1 MNQYGP
7 NRLLAVVG
15 VYLGSLKI
23 SDDSIQQELR
33 RFVKWCGPDK
43 DLSDISPSVIG
54 DYADSVAGTGTTP
67 QAGERLLVVR
77 KFLSYAKKKG
87 MIDVN
92 LSRHVRVRKSRIKK
106 TGRSSIV
113 VNDKVQLTADGHA
126 QLVNQLG
133 ELKGQRGPLSKEI
146 QKAAADKDVRE
157 NSPLEAAREQLG
169 QVESRIVEIEGTLNN
184 AVVIDS
190 HGRSSQV
197 VSIGTVVWVQ
207 EADTG
212 RKSRYTL
219 VSASEANPMDSK
231 ISDASPLGK
240 ALLGQNVD
248 QMVMA
253 RTPRGDIRYRIVQIS

>member
-1 MNQYGP
+1 MNQHGP

-15 VYLGSLKI
+15 VYLASLKI

-87 MIDVN
+87 MTDVN
-92 LSRHVRVRKSRIKK
+92 LSRHVRVRKSRVKK

-157 NSPLEAAREQLG
+157 NSPLEAVREQLG
-169 QVESRIVEIEGTLNN
+169 QVESRIAEIERTLIR
-184 AVVIDS
+184 AVIIDAD
-190 HGRSSQV
+190 GVPAQV
-197 VSIGTVVWVQ
+197 VGLGTVVWLQ
-207 EADTG
+207 DSETG

-231 ISDASPLGK
+231 ISDVSPLGR
-240 ALLGQNVD
+240 ALLGQRAKE
-248 QMVMA
+248 MVMA
-253 RTPRGDIRYRIVQIS
+253 KTPRGAMHYRILQIS